1 MPRVIAAI
9 EDEEIGLPPEI
20 AQLDMRQRG
29 PMAVTL
35 AGEMIHVVVLLIKDC
50 FLLGSLRNDLD
61 ELVRNLGGARYSVAN
76 AEAAHARQHFFN
88 ADGKFLDAEL
98 SVATSWRIIGYA
110 Q

>member
-35 AGEMIHVVVLLIKDC
+35 AGEMIHVVVLLIKD
-50 FLLGSLRNDLD
+50 
-61 ELVRNLGGARYSVAN
+61 
-76 AEAAHARQHFFN
+76 
-88 ADGKFLDAEL
+88 
-98 SVATSWRIIGYA
+98 
-110 Q
+110 